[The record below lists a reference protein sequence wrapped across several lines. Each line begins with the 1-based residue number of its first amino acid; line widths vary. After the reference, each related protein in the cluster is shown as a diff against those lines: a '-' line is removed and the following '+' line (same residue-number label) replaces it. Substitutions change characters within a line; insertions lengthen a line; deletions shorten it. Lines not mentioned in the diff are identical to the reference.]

1 MNKIRPTGKNA
12 RNHVPQFAA
21 TIPDLAD
28 NSRANGFGA
37 APVKKME
44 LDTHVVANA
53 TQFNRN
59 QFYEGSY
66 LDRNQTSDKY

>member
-1 MNKIRPTGKNA
+1 MMNKIRPTGKNA

-37 APVKKME
+37 APVKKIE

-53 TQFNRN
+53 TQF
-59 QFYEGSY
+59 
-66 LDRNQTSDKY
+66 K

>member
-1 MNKIRPTGKNA
+1 M
-12 RNHVPQFAA
+12 PQFAA

-37 APVKKME
+37 APVKKIE

-53 TQFNRN
+53 DPVQIGTNFTG
-59 QFYEGSY
+59 FLSG
-66 LDRNQTSDKY
+66 